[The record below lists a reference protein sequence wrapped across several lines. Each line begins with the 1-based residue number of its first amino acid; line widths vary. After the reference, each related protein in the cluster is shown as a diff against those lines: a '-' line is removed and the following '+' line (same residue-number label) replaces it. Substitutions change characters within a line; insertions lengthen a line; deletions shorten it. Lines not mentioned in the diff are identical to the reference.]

1 LTVNTKEIKMRMKR
15 KMMRISVPPFQTTL
29 GAINLIVKKLKVI
42 GISLNLNTE
51 ISSHQWKTSD

>member
-1 LTVNTKEIKMRMKR
+1 MRMKR